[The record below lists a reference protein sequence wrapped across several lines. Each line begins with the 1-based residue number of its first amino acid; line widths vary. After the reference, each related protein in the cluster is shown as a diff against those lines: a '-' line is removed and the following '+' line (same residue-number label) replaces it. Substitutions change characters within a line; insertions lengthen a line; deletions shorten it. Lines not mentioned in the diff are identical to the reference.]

1 MNFGSFVDGAV
12 KGYQFVDEEQ
22 REAVRDKQRATA
34 IDDQK
39 AYREQER
46 LDRIAHNDRMYQD
59 SQTRTK
65 SALETNE
72 FNRERQTAADGRASE
87 SHAYQT
93 DQREISELVAKDAR
107 AGYAYFK
114 DGTPY
119 PPDLFAKMK
128 ERDILDRSVFFP
140 IVDEKGFKASLKA
153 GAILE
158 KLKDGDI
165 NAINTPENLDIIN
178 DVYRSQVEKGIGE
191 FSGAMGGSVVS
202 KRISEIS
209 ASPKTGAIVAEVTV
223 NLDNGKSYTA
233 PITMNRSTADDDGVR
248 LVDAKTAMDDLFGR
262 YQRSKVAE
270 PFKDRIKEEYT
281 RLTSGANG
289 KGTQSATGKTI
300 SDLLAYGIP
309 KAEAIKLAT
318 QSKSNPKKAA
328 TSLANV
334 IAKTEWGM
342 SHSPEEIYSEAQR
355 VLGSTG
361 AAAGPEEKA
370 PPEAIKMLMKD
381 PSLAPQFKA
390 KYGYIPSQ
398 R

>member
-1 MNFGSFVDGAV
+1 MKLGSFVDGAV

-34 IDDQK
+34 IDDQR
-39 AYREQER
+39 AYREQDRE
-46 LDRIAHNDRMYQD
+46 DRIAHNDRMYED
-59 SQTRTK
+59 SQTRTNA
-65 SALETNE
+65 ALDANT
-72 FNRERQTAADGRASE
+72 FNRERLTAADNRATE
-87 SHAYQT
+87 EHIYQKN
-93 DQREISELVAKDAR
+93 QREIAELIAKDAR

-119 PPDLFAKMK
+119 PHDLFAKMK
-128 ERDILDRSVFFP
+128 EKDILDRSVFSP
-140 IVDEKGFKASLKA
+140 IVDEKGFDASLKA

-158 KLKDGDI
+158 RLKDGDI
-165 NAINTPENLDIIN
+165 NAVNNPENLDVLN
-178 DVYRSQVEKGIGE
+178 DIYRPQVEKGIGE
-191 FSGAMGGSVVS
+191 FNSAMGGTIVS

-270 PFKDRIKEEYT
+270 PFRGRIKEEYT

-289 KGTQSATGKTI
+289 AGTQSATGKTI
-300 SDLLAYGIP
+300 SDLLAYGIS

-355 VLGSTG
+355 VLGGSPAPESDEAPPVEG
-361 AAAGPEEKA
+361 ARKA
-370 PPEAIKMLMKD
+370 PDGNWYVEKD
-381 PSLAPQFKA
+381 GQFFKVN
-390 KYGYIPSQ
+390 Q
-398 R
+398 